1 MKRRRK
7 LPPQREEEAPRGSA
21 ARERLGHS
29 TRSPAGIP
37 TAAARGRREAAP
49 AAAPPPPPRRGRSP
63 RGDAPP
69 RGRAR
74 VPRERSAAPR
84 GAEPRESRRPA
95 GAAPPRFFGETGETR
110 ARARGAAARCRG
122 APRKPRDRR
131 GFLGESGLAGKPAHC
146 AGRHALRIMA
156 KTRSISPAVFVPA
169 GIGLDRSRKRIYSE
183 PRGNPHQNG
192 EIVERDG
199 GEDPRDYGEVLG
211 ELCRGEAEAVE
222 RGQNRGTERSVGAE
236 KREELA
242 HDGLVETPRFP
253 RTSCWSSAV
262 RSGSS
267 RISSRCSDGEQI
279 YSENRGAAHGERFEE
294 AGDQRRSFGEK
305 VRPAKLVQQRV
316 QRRRRR

>member
-1 MKRRRK
+1 M
-7 LPPQREEEAPRGSA
+7 
-21 ARERLGHS
+21 
-29 TRSPAGIP
+29 
-37 TAAARGRREAAP
+37 
-49 AAAPPPPPRRGRSP
+49 
-63 RGDAPP
+63 
-69 RGRAR
+69 
-74 VPRERSAAPR
+74 
-84 GAEPRESRRPA
+84 
-95 GAAPPRFFGETGETR
+95 
-110 ARARGAAARCRG
+110 
-122 APRKPRDRR
+122 
-131 GFLGESGLAGKPAHC
+131 AGKPAHC

-236 KREELA
+236 KREEFA

-294 AGDQRRSFGEK
+294 AGDQRRSFGQK

-316 QRRRRR
+316 QQRARRRRCQRRCQRRRCQRRRCQRRRRRRIGRDFFVRVLCQLGQQERHQQRLQRLHAHQQAAHAVLAHCRQSAL